1 MQALEAEDPQAG
13 SWTARR
19 RHFAMHRGCALLHAG
34 QAQAAL
40 PRLQDACTAWRRPL
54 PARRWAGSGWCALEC
69 AGAFT
74 VLGREAEAQAAAAAA
89 VADLQAWLQQSPDDG
104 EARARLAQARRFSL

>member
-19 RHFAMHRGCALLHAG
+19 RHFAMQRGRALLHAG

-40 PRLQDACTAWRRPL
+40 PRLQDAMHGMAAATTGPALGRR
-54 PARRWAGSGWCALEC
+54 GWCAPEC

-74 VLGREAEAQAAAAAA
+74 ALGRKAEAQAAAAAA
-89 VADLQAWLQQSPDDG
+89 VADLQAWLLQSPDDG